1 MVPPLAL
8 CGVPGLTSPLLPS
21 PTPALGYPPSC
32 GLLFL
37 GCLFFFFFCCCRF
50 LGEGGFEGVWPGL
63 LIGWVYLVLWG
74 VSLLSVPWPRS
85 FDVSSPFLGACPL
98 LMSRPFFLLFFYK
111 VLPNL
116 LPLVVGV
123 FWASSYAYPPSEWGS
138 EPHLRYPLWT
148 KGAWVVSGVGCGWG
162 CCGWGCDTCLM
173 VTGLSSTAPIP
184 LRPY

>member
-1 MVPPLAL
+1 
-8 CGVPGLTSPLLPS
+8 LLS
-21 PTPALGYPPSC
+21 
-32 GLLFL
+32 
-37 GCLFFFFFCCCRF
+37 FFCCFFF
-50 LGEGGFEGVWPGL
+50 LGDGGFEGVWPGL

-123 FWASSYAYPPSEWGS
+123 FWASSYAYPP
-138 EPHLRYPLWT
+138 PR
-148 KGAWVVSGVGCGWG
+148 SGVQNPTFGIPF
-162 CCGWGCDTCLM
+162 
-173 VTGLSSTAPIP
+173 GLKGPGLCRA
-184 LRPY
+184 